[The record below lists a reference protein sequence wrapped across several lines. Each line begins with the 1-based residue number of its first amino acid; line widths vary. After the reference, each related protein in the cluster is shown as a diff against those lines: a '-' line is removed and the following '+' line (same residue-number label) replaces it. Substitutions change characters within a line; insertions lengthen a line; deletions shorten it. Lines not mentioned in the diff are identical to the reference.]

1 MRKAPECDTV
11 VPDKKVKEGRIVLAT
26 YVDIFVVR
34 ASLGPGSSWMLPP
47 RGAMAAACSPERWQ
61 HRAEIDEPACCAPL
75 RHLFTVA
82 LIWQTP
88 MVCRS

>member
-34 ASLGPGSSWMLPP
+34 VSLGPGSSWMLPP
-47 RGAMAAACSPERWQ
+47 RGAMAAA
-61 HRAEIDEPACCAPL
+61 
-75 RHLFTVA
+75 
-82 LIWQTP
+82 
-88 MVCRS
+88 